1 MKEQSKPVYVIGSG
15 PAGVAAAHGLVN
27 QGIEVIMLD
36 VGLDL
41 EPEREQLIDE
51 MFAQESSSWSVS
63 QIEELKR
70 GMRAT
75 TDGIPQKLTYGS
87 DFPFRDVGQAGAV
100 EANGVDFLLSGA
112 KGGLSN
118 AWGSNIMPYA
128 TRDISDWCISSAELA
143 PHYASVAKFIPV
155 SAGHDDLEDD
165 FPLYGGDGT
174 MLRPSRQAENLFRN
188 VRKHRDVLKADGVRA
203 GYARL
208 AVQILPSEENRRACV
223 YCGLCLYGCPYRLIY
238 SSRNGVKSLES
249 RPNFRYHSGI
259 VVESVKEQ
267 GEVVSIHG
275 RTVNSGE
282 SIHFVG
288 SRVYLACGTIATT
301 RILLESMGA
310 YDHAVTLKDSLY
322 FLLPTLQYD
331 RVPRVTNEA
340 LHSLGQVLLEI
351 QDRAISER
359 TVQLQYYTY
368 TDLFTEAVRS
378 RLGILF
384 PLARGFLPALLGR
397 LCIVMGYLHSDDS
410 PSLSVQLAR
419 QGSGSKLV
427 LGAIP
432 SARAQPVIRA
442 VLGKLWRHRSRLR
455 NLPLSPFLKVMKP
468 GKSYHYGGTFPMKPS
483 PGRFESDRLGRPA
496 GLQRVHAV
504 DASVLPSIA
513 ATTIVFTA
521 MANAHRIASAHEQCE
536 ASTS

>member
-1 MKEQSKPVYVIGSG
+1 VDR
-15 PAGVAAAHGLVN
+15 GV
-27 QGIEVIMLD
+27 EVVMLD

-51 MFAQESSSWSVS
+51 MYAQEPEAWNVS

-75 TDGIPQKLTYGS
+75 ADGIPQKLTYGS
-87 DFPFRDVGQAGAV
+87 DFPFRDAGQAGAV

-128 TRDISDWCISSAELA
+128 SRDISDWCISAADLA
-143 PHYASVAKFIPV
+143 PHYASVATFIPV
-155 SAGHDDLEDD
+155 SARHDDLEDD
-165 FPLYGGDGT
+165 FPLYGSDRT
-174 MLRPSRQAENLFRN
+174 MLRPSRQAENLVRN
-188 VRKHRDVLKADGVRA
+188 IRKHREALKADGVRG

-208 AVQILPSEENRRACV
+208 AVQVSPTEENRRACV

-238 SSRNGVKSLES
+238 SSRNGLKALES

-259 VVESVKEQ
+259 VVDSVKEET
-267 GEVVSIHG
+267 GGVTIYG
-275 RTVNSGE
+275 RSVESGTPVN
-282 SIHFVG
+282 FAG
-288 SRVYLACGTIATT
+288 SRVYLACGAIATT
-301 RILLESMGA
+301 RILLESMQA
-310 YDHAVTLKDSLY
+310 YDHPVTLKDSLY

-331 RVPRVTNEA
+331 CVPGVTNEA

-351 QDRAISER
+351 HDQAISER
-359 TVQLQYYTY
+359 TIQLQYYTY

-378 RLGILF
+378 RLGRLF

-410 PSLSVQLAR
+410 PSLSIQLTR
-419 QGSGSKLV
+419 QGAESKLV
-427 LGAIP
+427 IGAIP
-432 SARAQPVIRA
+432 SARARPVIKG
-442 VLGKLWRHRSRLR
+442 VLSKLWRHRSRLR
-455 NLPLSPFLKVMKP
+455 SVPLSPFLKVMRP
-468 GKSYHYGGTFPMKPS
+468 GKSYHYGGTFPMKAS
-483 PGRFESDRLGRPA
+483 PGQFESDRLGRPA
-496 GLQRVHAV
+496 GFRRVHAV

-536 ASTS
+536 ASTR

>member
-1 MKEQSKPVYVIGSG
+1 MNARSKPVYVIGSG
-15 PAGVAAAHGLVN
+15 PAGLAAAHALVD
-27 QGIEVIMLD
+27 QGVEVVMLD

-41 EPEREQLIDE
+41 EPEREQLINE
-51 MFAQESSSWSVS
+51 MYAQEPSGWSPGH
-63 QIEELKR
+63 IEELKR

-87 DFPFRDVGQAGAV
+87 DFPFRDAGQAGAV
-100 EANGVDFLLSGA
+100 EASGVDFLLSGA

-128 TRDISDWCISSAELA
+128 SRDISDWCISTADLA
-143 PHYASVAKFIPV
+143 PHYTAVATFIPV

-165 FPLYGGDGT
+165 FPLYGGNGT
-174 MLRPSRQAENLFRN
+174 MLRPSRQAENLIRN
-188 VRKHRDVLKADGVRA
+188 VCRNKEVLKADGIRG

-208 AVQILPSEENRRACV
+208 AVQISPTEENRRACV

-238 SSRNGVKSLES
+238 SSRNGLKSLER
-249 RPNFRYHSGI
+249 RPNFRYQPGI
-259 VVESVKEQ
+259 VIDSVKEEA
-267 GEVVSIHG
+267 GGVTVYG
-275 RTVNSGE
+275 RSVEGGTP
-282 SIHFVG
+282 ITFVG
-288 SRVYLACGTIATT
+288 SRVYLACGAIATT
-301 RILLESMGA
+301 RVLLESMQA
-310 YDHAVTLKDSLY
+310 YDTPVTLKDSLY

-331 RVPRVTNEA
+331 CVPGVTNEA
-340 LHSLGQVLLEI
+340 LHSLGQVLLEM

-384 PLARGFLPALLGR
+384 PLARGLLPILLGR

-410 PSLSVQLAR
+410 PSLSIQLMR
-419 QGSGSKLV
+419 QGSGSKLA
-427 LGAIP
+427 LEAIP
-432 SARAQPVIRA
+432 SPRARPVIKG
-442 VLGKLWRHRSRLR
+442 VMGKLWRHRSRLR
-455 NLPLSPFLKVMKP
+455 SLPLSPFLKVMRP
-468 GKSYHYGGTFPMKPS
+468 GKSYHYGGTFPMKAA

-496 GLQRVHAV
+496 GFRRVHAV

-521 MANAHRIASAHEQCE
+521 MANAHRIASAYEQCE

>member
-1 MKEQSKPVYVIGSG
+1 MKERSKPVYVIGSG
-15 PAGVAAAHGLVN
+15 PAGIAAAHALVN
-27 QGIEVIMLD
+27 KGVEVTMLD
-36 VGLDL
+36 VGLEL
-41 EPEREQLIDE
+41 EPDRERLIDE
-51 MFAQESSSWSVS
+51 MYAREPEAWNVG

-75 TDGIPQKLTYGS
+75 ADGIPQKLTYGS
-87 DFPFRDVGQAGAV
+87 DFPFRDAGQAGVV
-100 EANGVDFLLSGA
+100 EAHGVDFLLSGA

-128 TRDISDWCISSAELA
+128 CRDISDWCISTADLA
-143 PHYASVAKFIPV
+143 PHYASVATIIPV

-165 FPLYGGDGT
+165 FPLYGGNGT
-174 MLRPSRQAENLFRN
+174 MLRPSRQAANLFRS
-188 VRKHRDVLKADGVRA
+188 VHRHKEVLKADGIRG

-208 AVQILPSEENRRACV
+208 AVQISPTAENRRGCV

-238 SSRNGVKSLES
+238 SSRNGLKALES
-249 RPNFRYHSGI
+249 RPSFRYQPGVI
-259 VVESVKEQ
+259 VDCVKEEAGGVTIYGRSVES
-267 GEVVSIHG
+267 GASVS
-275 RTVNSGE
+275 
-282 SIHFVG
+282 FVG
-288 SRVYLACGTIATT
+288 SRVYLACGAIATT
-301 RILLESMGA
+301 RILLESMQA
-310 YDHAVTLKDSLY
+310 YDQPVTLKDSLY

-331 RVPRVTNEA
+331 CVPGVTNEA
-340 LHSLGQVLLEI
+340 LHSLGQVLLEV

-359 TVQLQYYTY
+359 TIQLQYYTY

-410 PSLSVQLAR
+410 PSLSVQLTR
-419 QGSGSKLV
+419 QGSASKLL

-432 SARAQPVIRA
+432 SPRARPVIKE
-442 VLGKLWRHRSRLR
+442 VLRKLWRHRTRLR
-455 NLPLSPFLKVMKP
+455 SLPLSPFLKVMRP
-468 GKSYHYGGTFPMKPS
+468 GKSYHYGGTFPMKAS
-483 PGRFESDRLGRPA
+483 PGRFESDCFGRPA
-496 GLQRVHAV
+496 GFRRVHAV